1 LIFQEK
7 GHVMGR
13 FLLGSAA
20 LMTVAVSD
28 SARSADF
35 KAPEAAPAYD
45 WSGFYLGADVGFA
58 LGHSNW
64 QASQPGGAPNLS
76 GSFNLF
82 RTFDAFDGSG
92 GHFGGLHAGYNY
104 MFPSRFV
111 LGVEAD
117 AWFPGTL
124 DGGQNFFSPVVG
136 AANYNDTI
144 EMAGSVRGR
153 IGYDISGWLYYV
165 TGGFAWT
172 YDQFTRTQ
180 LTDSPTGN
188 APAGMVETS
197 FLGRIGWTMGAGVEA
212 PIAPGW
218 TARFEYLYSQYGNA
232 SVTFPLGGQRF
243 QSDLSMQEVRAG
255 LNYKLGNDVSKLN
268 VLTTPNPLE
277 SDGWSLHSQT
287 TFAAQYAPPF
297 RAPYGGANSL
307 DPNTG
312 RETWDATLYLGRRLW
327 EGAELWVNP
336 EIDQG
341 YGLSNTHGIAGFPNG
356 NAYKVGASDPY
367 LRLPRAFIRQTIDL
381 GGETEKV
388 ASDLNQFAGSQS
400 SNRLVITV
408 GKFAV
413 WDWFDSNKY
422 AHEPRS
428 DFMNWALIDTA
439 TFDYA
444 ADSWGY
450 TYGAT
455 VEWYQGPWTWRGCF
469 CDLSIVPNSAELDPT
484 FKQFQWIGEIEHRHE
499 LWGQP
504 GKIIVTGFLSRGRMG
519 RFDDALNLAEATGT
533 TPDTSLV
540 RRYASRGGIGLSV
553 EQQVSADLGVFARVG
568 WADGNVEPYEFT
580 DADRTV
586 AAGLSLSGQRWGRP
600 NDTFGLAGV
609 VNGISAVHAAY
620 LDAGGLGIL
629 VGDGQLPHPGPEQ
642 IIEAYYSFP
651 VGSWLASLDY
661 QFVMNPAYNR
671 DRGPVS
677 IIGTRLHV
685 QF

>member
-1 LIFQEK
+1 
-7 GHVMGR
+7 M
-13 FLLGSAA
+13 
-20 LMTVAVSD
+20 
-28 SARSADF
+28 
-35 KAPEAAPAYD
+35 
-45 WSGFYLGADVGFA
+45 
-58 LGHSNW
+58 
-64 QASQPGGAPNLS
+64 
-76 GSFNLF
+76 
-82 RTFDAFDGSG
+82 
-92 GHFGGLHAGYNY
+92 
-104 MFPSRFV
+104 
-111 LGVEAD
+111 
-117 AWFPGTL
+117 
-124 DGGQNFFSPVVG
+124 
-136 AANYNDTI
+136 
-144 EMAGSVRGR
+144 
-153 IGYDISGWLYYV
+153 
-165 TGGFAWT
+165 
-172 YDQFTRTQ
+172 
-180 LTDSPTGN
+180 
-188 APAGMVETS
+188 
-197 FLGRIGWTMGAGVEA
+197 
-212 PIAPGW
+212 
-218 TARFEYLYSQYGNA
+218 
-232 SVTFPLGGQRF
+232 
-243 QSDLSMQEVRAG
+243 
-255 LNYKLGNDVSKLN
+255 N

-297 RAPYGGANSL
+297 HASYGGANSL
-307 DPNTG
+307 DPNAG

-327 EGAELWVNP
+327 EGAELWINP

-341 YGLSNTHGIAGFPNG
+341 FGLSDTHGIAGFPNG
-356 NAYKVGASDPY
+356 NAYKVGASYPY

-381 GGETEKV
+381 GSETENV

-413 WDWFDSNKY
+413 WDWFDGNKY

-450 TYGAT
+450 AYGAT
-455 VEWYQGPWTWRGCF
+455 VEWYQGPWIWRGCF
-469 CDLSIVPNSAELDPT
+469 CDLSIVPNSPELDPT
-484 FKQFQWIGEIEHRHE
+484 FKQFQWIGEIEHRHQ

-504 GKIIVTGFLSRGRMG
+504 GKVIVTGFLSRGRMG
-519 RFDDALNLAEATGT
+519 RFDDALNLAEATET

-553 EQQVSADLGVFARVG
+553 EQQVSADLGVFARAG
-568 WADGNVEPYEFT
+568 WADGNIEPYEFT

-600 NDTFGLAGV
+600 NDTFGFAGV
-609 VNGISAVHAAY
+609 VNGISAIHAAY

-642 IIEAYYSFP
+642 IVEAYYSIP
-651 VGSWLASLDY
+651 IGSWFATLDY
-661 QFVMNPAYNR
+661 QFVMNPGYNR

-677 IIGTRLHV
+677 ILGTRLHA

>member
-1 LIFQEK
+1 VI
-7 GHVMGR
+7 GR

-20 LMTVAVSD
+20 LLTVAVSG
-28 SARSADF
+28 SAKSADLE
-35 KAPEAAPAYD
+35 APEAAAAYD
-45 WSGFYLGADVGFA
+45 WSGFYLGADAGYSS
-58 LGHSNW
+58 GRSNW
-64 QASQPGGAPNLS
+64 SATQPGGAPSLS
-76 GSFNLF
+76 GSLDLF

-92 GHFGGLHAGYNY
+92 SAFGGLHAGYNY
-104 MFPSRFV
+104 MFPSRLV

-124 DGGQNFFSPVVG
+124 DGGQDFSSRAVG
-136 AANYNDTI
+136 TANYDDTV

-153 IGYDISGWLYYV
+153 IGYDIGRWLYYV

-172 YDQFTRTQ
+172 YDQTTRTQ
-180 LTDSPTGN
+180 LTDSP
-188 APAGMVETS
+188 AGAVETE
-197 FLGRIGWTMGAGVEA
+197 FLGRIGWTVGAGIEA
-212 PIAPGW
+212 PLGPGW
-218 TARFEYLYSQYGNA
+218 TATFEYLYSQYGNA
-232 SVTFPLGGQRF
+232 GVTFPLGGQRF
-243 QSDLSMQEVRAG
+243 QSDLSTQEVRWG
-255 LNYKLGNDVSKLN
+255 LNYKLGGDASKWN
-268 VLTTPNPLE
+268 VLTTPGPLE
-277 SDGWSLHSQT
+277 DDGWSLHSQT
-287 TFAAQYAPPF
+287 TFAAQYVPPF
-297 RAPYGGANSL
+297 HAPYGGANSL
-307 DPNTG
+307 DPNAG
-312 RETWDATLYLGRRLW
+312 RETWDATLYLGRQLW

-341 YGLSNTHGIAGFPNG
+341 FGLSDTHGIAGFPNG
-356 NAYKVGASDPY
+356 NAYKVGASYPY

-388 ASDLNQFAGSQS
+388 ASDLNQFVASQS

-413 WDWFDSNKY
+413 WDWFDGNKY

-469 CDLSIVPNSAELDPT
+469 CDLSIVPNSPELDPT

-519 RFDDALNLAEATGT
+519 RFDDALNLAETTGA

-553 EQQVSADLGVFARVG
+553 EQQVSADLGVFARAG
-568 WADGNVEPYEFT
+568 WADGNIEPYEFT

-609 VNGISAVHAAY
+609 VNGISAIHAAY
-620 LDAGGLGIL
+620 LEAGGLGIL

-642 IIEAYYSFP
+642 IVEAYYSFP

-661 QFVMNPAYNR
+661 QFVMNPGYNR

-677 IIGTRLHV
+677 IIGTRLHA

>member
-1 LIFQEK
+1 
-7 GHVMGR
+7 MGR

-20 LMTVAVSD
+20 LMTVAMSD
-28 SARSADF
+28 PARSADF
-35 KAPEAAPAYD
+35 KAPEAAPPYD

-58 LGHSNW
+58 LGRSNW

-76 GSFNLF
+76 GSFNVF

-92 GHFGGLHAGYNY
+92 GQFGGLHAGYNY
-104 MFPSRFV
+104 MFPSRLV

-117 AWFPGTL
+117 VWFPGTL
-124 DGGQNFFSPVVG
+124 DGGQDFFSPAVG

-153 IGYDISGWLYYV
+153 IGYDIGRWLYYV

-172 YDQFTRTQ
+172 FDQFTRTQ
-180 LTDSPTGN
+180 LTDSPTGS
-188 APAGMVETS
+188 APAGTVETT
-197 FLGRIGWTMGAGVEA
+197 FLGRIGWTVGAGVEA

-232 SVTFPLGGQRF
+232 GVTFPLGGQRF
-243 QSDLSMQEVRAG
+243 QSDLSMQEVRLG
-255 LNYKLGNDVSKLN
+255 LNYKLGGDASKWN

-277 SDGWSLHSQT
+277 ADGWSLHSQT

-297 RAPYGGANSL
+297 RAAYGGANSL

-336 EIDQG
+336 EVDQG

-381 GGETEKV
+381 PGEPDGV

-413 WDWFDSNKY
+413 WDWFDGNKY

-469 CDLSIVPNSAELDPT
+469 CDLSIVPNSPELDPT

-519 RFDDALNLAEATGT
+519 RFDDALNLAEATGS

-553 EQQVSADLGVFARVG
+553 EQQVSADLGVFARAG
-568 WADGNVEPYEFT
+568 WADGNIEPYEFT

-600 NDTFGLAGV
+600 QDTFGLAGI
-609 VNGISAVHAAY
+609 VNGISGIHAAY

-629 VGDGQLPHPGPEQ
+629 VGDGQLPHPGSEK
-642 IIEAYYSFP
+642 IIEALYSFP
-651 VGSWLASLDY
+651 LGSWLATLDY
-661 QFVMNPAYNR
+661 QLVANPGYNR

-677 IIGTRLHV
+677 IIGTRLHT